1 MTRLDRFLQKWSIRK
16 AARFIP
22 PNARVLDVG
31 CSDGALFEQLKCL
44 RDGVGIDPDL
54 KTRLHLE
61 NAKLFPGYFPADL
74 PESGPFDAITMLA
87 VLEHVP
93 ERQQITLAR
102 DCFDH
107 LRDGGRLIITVPS
120 PQVDNVLSALRMPR
134 LVDGM
139 HVEQHYGYD
148 AKQTPAL
155 FQSAGFT
162 LLHSMRFQ
170 IGLNNLFVF
179 QKPGPHDM

>member
-1 MTRLDRFLQKWSIRK
+1 MTPLDRYLQRYRIKK
-16 AARFIP
+16 AGVFIP
-22 PNARVLDVG
+22 GSAKVLDIG
-31 CSDGALFEQLKCL
+31 CADGALFSVLDHL
-44 RDGVGIDPDL
+44 SAGAGIDPDL
-54 KTRLHLE
+54 TEIVRLP
-61 NAKLFPGYFPADL
+61 NAELYPGYFPADL
-74 PESGPFDAITMLA
+74 PDSGPFDAITMLA

-107 LRDGGRLIITVPS
+107 LREGGRLIITVPS
-120 PQVDNVLSALRMPR
+120 PQVDNVLSALRMLQ

-148 AKQTPAL
+148 VKQTPVL
-155 FQSAGFT
+155 FQSAGFA

-170 IGLNNLFVF
+170 LGLNNLFVF
-179 QKPGPHDM
+179 QKPDPHA

>member
-1 MTRLDRFLQKWSIRK
+1 MTRLDHILQKWRIRK
-16 AARFIP
+16 AARYLP
-22 PNARVLDVG
+22 ANARVLDIG
-31 CSDGALFEQLKCL
+31 CSDGAFFEQLEYL

-54 KTRLHLE
+54 QTRLHLE
-61 NAKLFPGYFPADL
+61 NAELFPGYFPADL
-74 PESGPFDAITMLA
+74 PENRIFDAITMLA

-93 ERQQITLAR
+93 ERQQITLAY
-102 DCFDH
+102 DCFDR
-107 LRDGGRLIITVPS
+107 LREGGRLIITVPS
-120 PQVDNVLSALRMPR
+120 PQVDNVLSALRMLR

-179 QKPGPHDM
+179 QKLGPHDR